1 MRRLLRLGL
10 AVFMSLPISTYA
22 LSLGNL
28 ELRSAL
34 HQPLDARVPI
44 LSATGDEIESLRV
57 KIASAEEFARAG
69 VSYAGIMTQLKFD
82 IQQTSKG
89 PDYIRITSHDPVREP
104 FLNFLLEVNWSK
116 GRLIREFTA
125 LLDPPLYDPSR
136 RVAWEPA
143 RVQPT
148 GPAGAPVSGSGR
160 ELKVAETPPAPTAA
174 PAPSPSPAATAAPT
188 SAPAPAAPPAT
199 GGTYNTLWSAATAMR
214 PDNSVSIQQMMLA
227 LLRTNPDAF
236 IRGNI
241 NLLKKGYVLK
251 APERSA
257 IDSISRAE
265 ALAEVQRHHTL
276 WREYRERGAAAAPR
290 QPEGGATVA
299 ADPAG
304 GAASPA
310 ATAQDEANLRLLAG
324 NESGAPAGK
333 GADSDLA
340 LAKESLESKV
350 RENEEL
356 RAQLKESEEI
366 IEKLK
371 SRVSLQDEQLAELQS
386 RLGESGAQPPS
397 AAPAAETPSA
407 PEMPEEAAAE
417 PSAPVVVTPEPWRSL
432 DNVVQMPTY
441 PLPDTTPAAEEMPAT
456 GEPAVEAP
464 AEATPEAAPEAEAP
478 PSEAVAEAPAEPP
491 PAMEE
496 SPPESVAA
504 EPPAE
509 AAAEETQPQE
519 VPPEATAEAPPT
531 EPTPEEPS
539 PPGGGFI
546 DTLNNLFGTV
556 VPKSLLEAVP
566 GGAATL
572 LGAALA
578 LVGGLIALLARRRA
592 APEAVTAPAAEGE
605 SAFELALGEARG
617 AGEQRPEEGA
627 FAPAAAAEDELFAAT
642 SHTEPMAREP
652 GTEREAEAA
661 VPEEDPLAEVNV
673 YLAYERFD
681 EAERLIK
688 EAIAANPAESK
699 YRLRLLEVYYSSNDK
714 GKYEAAAR
722 ELRDAVGGQGPLWD
736 SAVAMWREMSPNREL
751 FAGGEE
757 PAAAAAAAARE
768 QRQFVDITAVEDMA
782 SRTVTTLAPAAAA
795 MAGEAAAASTSAEL
809 GEAGETPSVF
819 DVASADQDFDLLD
832 ITASGDVREAD
843 SDILDISAG
852 VGTGTGELAFSEPAS
867 IEGASSAVNEL
878 LSLTKSN
885 AVAPSPPG
893 EPDFLESS
901 LDFDTGLAASGG
913 SPEGAG
919 AATVGPDHLLDFDL
933 GTDTGT
939 AVRAPETNVV
949 DFPARGEPATAEPT
963 PESLS
968 TMIDVAPEPSAGG
981 QPAPE
986 VEFDIGGLDL
996 ALDAESTA
1004 GAKGEEAS
1012 LDLALESP
1020 GAAEVTMG
1028 DIDSLSLDEDTVRLF
1043 ENDLASTSAQDTMP
1057 MFEQDADM
1065 AATDRGKGGGLGK
1078 PAVSEDEL
1086 TLDNDDLTLDDIT
1099 KSLEETVGS
1108 KARTYSEFETVDLT
1122 LDAKALMDNEQT
1134 AELFEQELKNDGADD
1149 GFGPAAATLG
1159 TQGGDDVDTKLNLAK
1174 AYIEL
1179 GDAAGARTILDEV
1192 TGEGSDTQREEAQR
1206 LLRELTT

>member
-10 AVFMSLPISTYA
+10 AAFMSLPISVHA

-28 ELRSAL
+28 ELMSAL

-69 VSYAGIMTQLKFD
+69 VNYAGILTQLTFD

-89 PDYIRITSHDPVREP
+89 PDYIRITSRDPVREP

-143 RVQPT
+143 RVQPMAPAVAP
-148 GPAGAPVSGSGR
+148 GPSGGR
-160 ELKVAETPPAPTAA
+160 ELKVVTTPA
-174 PAPSPSPAATAAPT
+174 PAPSSSTTSAPMPAPATAA
-188 SAPAPAAPPAT
+188 AAVQPAT

-251 APERSA
+251 MPERGA
-257 IDSISRAE
+257 MDSISRAE

-276 WREYRERGAAAAPR
+276 WREYRERGAASAPR
-290 QPEGGATVA
+290 QPEGAASVA
-299 ADPAG
+299 AAPSGTAT
-304 GAASPA
+304 SPA
-310 ATAQDEANLRLLAG
+310 ATPQDEANLRLLAG
-324 NESGAPAGK
+324 NEAGAATGR
-333 GADSDLA
+333 GADGDLA

-356 RAQLKESEEI
+356 RAQLKESEDI

-371 SRVSLQDEQLAELQS
+371 SRVSLQDEQLADLQRKLS
-386 RLGESGAQPPS
+386 AEAGQAS
-397 AAPAAETPSA
+397 AAPPAAETPAA
-407 PEMPEEAAAE
+407 PEMPEEAATE
-417 PSAPVVVTPEPWRSL
+417 PGAPLAVAPESWRSL
-432 DNVVQMPTY
+432 DSTVQVPAY
-441 PLPDTTPAAEEMPAT
+441 PLPEPTPAPEQMPST
-456 GEPAVEAP
+456 EEPAVEAP
-464 AEATPEAAPEAEAP
+464 AEAAPEAEAP
-478 PSEAVAEAPAEPP
+478 PSEAVAEAPAEP
-491 PAMEE
+491 AAAVEE
-496 SPPESVAA
+496 SPPETAA
-504 EPPAE
+504 AAPAIEPPAE
-509 AAAEETQPQE
+509 ETSAEET
-519 VPPEATAEAPPT
+519 PPPSTAEAPPA
-531 EPTPEEPS
+531 EPAPEEP
-539 PPGGGFI
+539 PPSGGGFI
-546 DTLNNLFGTV
+546 NTLNNLFGTV
-556 VPKSLLEAVP
+556 VPKSLLEIVP
-566 GGAATL
+566 GGAVTL
-572 LGAALA
+572 LAALVA
-578 LVGGLIALLARRRA
+578 LVGGLVALLARRRA
-592 APEAVTAPAAEGE
+592 APESGPAAVEGGE
-605 SAFELALGEARG
+605 SAFDLALGEAREV
-617 AGEQRPEEGA
+617 GEQTLEER
-627 FAPAAAAEDELFAAT
+627 APAPTAAEEDELFAAT
-642 SHTEPMAREP
+642 SHTEPVAMEP

-661 VPEEDPLAEVNV
+661 APEEDPLAEVNV

-681 EAERLIK
+681 EAERLIR
-688 EAIAANPAESK
+688 EAIAANPGESK
-699 YRLRLLEVYYSSNDK
+699 YKLRLLEVYYSSNDK

-722 ELRDAVGGQGPLWD
+722 ELHDAVGGQGPLWD

-757 PAAAAAAAARE
+757 PAAAAARE
-768 QRQFVDITAVEDMA
+768 RRQFVDITAVEDMA
-782 SRTVTTLAPAAAA
+782 SRTVTTLAPAAAT
-795 MAGEAAAASTSAEL
+795 AGEPAAASTSAEL
-809 GEAGETPSVF
+809 GEGGDTPPVF
-819 DVASADQDFDLLD
+819 DVASAEQDFDLLD

-852 VGTGTGELAFSEPAS
+852 VGSSTGELAFSEPAS

-885 AVAPSPPG
+885 AVTPSQPG

-901 LDFDTGLAASGG
+901 LDFDTGLAAIGG
-913 SPEGAG
+913 SPEDAG

-933 GTDTGT
+933 GTDTGPG
-939 AVRAPETNVV
+939 VRGPETNVV
-949 DFPARGEPATAEPT
+949 DFPARAESAAAEPT

-968 TMIDVAPEPSAGG
+968 TMIDLAPEPS
-981 QPAPE
+981 PAAQSAPA

-1004 GAKGEEAS
+1004 DAKGEEAS

-1065 AATDRGKGGGLGK
+1065 AATDRKGGGYGK
-1078 PAVSEDEL
+1078 QAVSEDEL

-1108 KARTYSEFETVDLT
+1108 KAKTYSEFETVDLT

-1192 TGEGSDTQREEAQR
+1192 TGEGSETQREEAQR

>member
-10 AVFMSLPISTYA
+10 AVFMSLPISVYA

-69 VSYAGIMTQLKFD
+69 VNYAGILTQLKFD

-148 GPAGAPVSGSGR
+148 TPASAPAPSGGR
-160 ELKVAETPPAPTAA
+160 ELQVAETPPAPTGA
-174 PAPSPSPAATAAPT
+174 PAPSPSPPVTAAPV
-188 SAPAPAAPPAT
+188 PAPAAPPAT

-251 APERSA
+251 MPERGA
-257 IDSISRAE
+257 IDGISRAE

-276 WREYRERGAAAAPR
+276 WREYRERGAASAPR

-299 ADPAG
+299 AGPSGD
-304 GAASPA
+304 AASPT

-324 NESGAPAGK
+324 NESGAAAGR

-371 SRVSLQDEQLAELQS
+371 SRVSLQDEQLADLQS
-386 RLGESGAQPPS
+386 KLGESGAEPPTT
-397 AAPAAETPSA
+397 APSTETPSA

-417 PSAPVVVTPEPWRSL
+417 PSAPVVVTPEAWRSL
-432 DNVVQMPTY
+432 DNIVQTPTY
-441 PLPDTTPAAEEMPAT
+441 PLPDATPAAEEMPAT
-456 GEPAVEAP
+456 EEPAVEAP
-464 AEATPEAAPEAEAP
+464 AEAAPEAEAP

-491 PAMEE
+491 PALEE
-496 SPPESVAA
+496 SPPEAV
-504 EPPAE
+504 PPESATE
-509 AAAEETQPQE
+509 AAAEQEIQPEE

-539 PPGGGFI
+539 PSGGGFI

-572 LGAALA
+572 LGALLA
-578 LVGGLIALLARRRA
+578 LVGGLVALLARRRA
-592 APEAVTAPAAEGE
+592 APEAVPAPGEEGE
-605 SAFELALGEARG
+605 SAFDLALGEARG
-617 AGEQRPEEGA
+617 AGEETLEEGA
-627 FAPAAAAEDELFAAT
+627 FAPAAAEEDELFAAT
-642 SHTEPMAREP
+642 SHTEPMAAEP

-661 VPEEDPLAEVNV
+661 APEEDPLAEVNV

-688 EAIAANPAESK
+688 EAIAANPGESK
-699 YRLRLLEVYYSSNDK
+699 YKLRLLEVYYSSNDK

-722 ELRDAVGGQGPLWD
+722 ELRDSVGGQGPLWD

-757 PAAAAAAAARE
+757 PAAVAAAARE

-795 MAGEAAAASTSAEL
+795 MAGEAAAASTSAEP
-809 GEAGETPSVF
+809 GETGETPSVF
-819 DVASADQDFDLLD
+819 DVASAEQDFDLLD

-885 AVAPSPPG
+885 AVAPSQPG

-901 LDFDTGLAASGG
+901 LDFDTGLAATGG
-913 SPEGAG
+913 SAEGAG

-933 GTDTGT
+933 GTDIGPE
-939 AVRAPETNVV
+939 VRAPDTNIV
-949 DFPARGEPATAEPT
+949 DFPGRGEPAAAEPT

-968 TMIDVAPEPSAGG
+968 TMIDVAPEPPPAA
-981 QPAPE
+981 QAAPE

-1065 AATDRGKGGGLGK
+1065 AATDRGKGGGFGK

-1192 TGEGSDTQREEAQR
+1192 TGEGSDAQRAEAQR

>member
-10 AVFMSLPISTYA
+10 AAIMSLPIGAYA

-44 LSATGDEIESLRV
+44 LSATADEIESLRV
-57 KIASAEEFARAG
+57 KIASPEEFERAG
-69 VSYAGIMTQLKFD
+69 VVYRSVLTQAQFE

-89 PDYIRITSHDPVREP
+89 PDYIRITSRDPVREP
-104 FLNFLLEVNWSK
+104 FLNFLVEVNWSK
-116 GRLIREFTA
+116 GRLIREFTI

-148 GPAGAPVSGSGR
+148 APASAPAPSGGQ
-160 ELKVAETPPAPTAA
+160 ELKVAATPPPAPAA
-174 PAPSPSPAATAAPT
+174 PAPSSAATPAPVPAPAA
-188 SAPAPAAPPAT
+188 AAPPAT

-251 APERSA
+251 MPERGS

-290 QPEGGATVA
+290 QPEGGAAVA
-299 ADPAG
+299 ATPS
-304 GAASPA
+304 GATASPP
-310 ATAQDEANLRLLAG
+310 ATTQDEANLRLLAG
-324 NESGAPAGK
+324 NEGGVSAGR

-356 RAQLKESEEI
+356 RSQLKESEQI

-371 SRVSLQDEQLAELQS
+371 SRVSLQDEQLADLQS
-386 RLGESGAQPPS
+386 KLGQAEGQPPATAS
-397 AAPAAETPSA
+397 TAETPSA
-407 PEMPEEAAAE
+407 APMPEEAAGE
-417 PSAPVVVTPEPWRSL
+417 PSAPVAVTPESWRSL
-432 DNVVQMPTY
+432 DNVVQTPTY
-441 PLPDTTPAAEEMPAT
+441 PLPEPAPAAEQMPAT
-456 GEPAVEAP
+456 EEPAVEAP
-464 AEATPEAAPEAEAP
+464 AEAAPEAEAP
-478 PSEAVAEAPAEPP
+478 PGEAVAEAPAEPA
-491 PAMEE
+491 PAVEE
-496 SPPESVAA
+496 TPPETAAAEPAA

-509 AAAEETQPQE
+509 ETGPEEA
-519 VPPEATAEAPPT
+519 PPASTAEAPPT
-531 EPTPEEPS
+531 EPAPEEPS
-539 PPGGGFI
+539 PSGGGFVN
-546 DTLNNLFGTV
+546 TLNNLFGTV

-572 LGAALA
+572 LGVLLA
-578 LVGGLIALLARRRA
+578 LVGGVVALLARRRA
-592 APEAVTAPAAEGE
+592 APEPAPAGAGAGE
-605 SAFELALGEARG
+605 SAFDFALDEARG
-617 AGEQRPEEGA
+617 AGEQRLEEGP
-627 FAPAAAAEDELFAAT
+627 FAPTAAEEDELFAAT
-642 SHTEPMAREP
+642 SHTEPVAMEP

-661 VPEEDPLAEVNV
+661 APDEDPLAEVNV

-681 EAERLIK
+681 EAERLIR
-688 EAIAANPAESK
+688 EAIAANPGESK

-714 GKYEAAAR
+714 SKYEPAAR

-751 FAGGEE
+751 FAGGEA
-757 PAAAAAAAARE
+757 PAAAAAARE

-782 SRTVTTLAPAAAA
+782 SRTVTTLAPAAAT
-795 MAGEAAAASTSAEL
+795 AGEPAAASTSAEL

-819 DVASADQDFDLLD
+819 DVASAEQDFDLLD

-852 VGTGTGELAFSEPAS
+852 VGTGTGDLAFSEPAS
-867 IEGASSAVNEL
+867 IEGASPAVNEL

-885 AVAPSPPG
+885 AVTPSPPG
-893 EPDFLESS
+893 EPDFMESS
-901 LDFDTGLAASGG
+901 LDFDTGLAATGG
-913 SPEGAG
+913 GAEGAG

-933 GTDTGT
+933 GTDIGPE
-939 AVRAPETNVV
+939 VRAPETNVV
-949 DFPARGEPATAEPT
+949 DFPARAEPAAAEPI

-968 TMIDVAPEPSAGG
+968 TMIDVAPEPTPAA
-981 QPAPE
+981 QPAAA

-1004 GAKGEEAS
+1004 GARGEEAS

-1020 GAAEVTMG
+1020 GVAEVTMG

-1065 AATDRGKGGGLGK
+1065 AATDRGRGGGYGK

-1108 KARTYSEFETVDLT
+1108 KAKTYSEFETVDLT
-1122 LDAKALMDNEQT
+1122 LDAKALMDSEQT

>member
-10 AVFMSLPISTYA
+10 AVFMSLPISVYA

-69 VSYAGIMTQLKFD
+69 VNYAGILTQLKFD

-148 GPAGAPVSGSGR
+148 APAS
-160 ELKVAETPPAPTAA
+160 A
-174 PAPSPSPAATAAPT
+174 PAPSVGRELAVAGTPAAPPAAAPAPSPAATAAPM
-188 SAPAPAAPPAT
+188 SAPAPAAPPAA

-251 APERSA
+251 MPERGA

-276 WREYRERGAAAAPR
+276 WREYRERGAASAPR

-299 ADPAG
+299 TAPG
-304 GAASPA
+304 GGEASPA
-310 ATAQDEANLRLLAG
+310 TTQDEANLRLLAG
-324 NESGAPAGK
+324 NESGAAAGR

-340 LAKESLESKV
+340 LAKESLESKA

-371 SRVSLQDEQLAELQS
+371 SRVSLQDEQLADLQS
-386 RLGESGAQPPS
+386 KLGESGAEP
-397 AAPAAETPSA
+397 PAAATTETPSA
-407 PEMPEEAAAE
+407 PEMPEEAVAE
-417 PSAPVVVTPEPWRSL
+417 PSAPVVVTPEAWRSL
-432 DNVVQMPTY
+432 DNVVQTPTY

-464 AEATPEAAPEAEAP
+464 AEAAPEAEAP

-496 SPPESVAA
+496 SPPEAQPPEQAA
-504 EPPAE
+504 EAPAE
-509 AAAEETQPQE
+509 PETQPEE

-531 EPTPEEPS
+531 EPTPEEP
-539 PPGGGFI
+539 PPSGGGFI

-572 LGAALA
+572 LGALLA
-578 LVGGLIALLARRRA
+578 VVGGLVALLARRRA
-592 APEAVTAPAAEGE
+592 APETAPAPIEEGE
-605 SAFELALGEARG
+605 SAFDLALGEARG
-617 AGEQRPEEGA
+617 AGEQTLEEGA
-627 FAPAAAAEDELFAAT
+627 FAPAAAEEDELFAAT
-642 SHTEPMAREP
+642 SHTEPMAAEP

-661 VPEEDPLAEVNV
+661 APEEDPLAEVNV

-688 EAIAANPAESK
+688 EAIAANPGESK

-736 SAVAMWREMSPNREL
+736 SAVAMWHEMSPGREL

-782 SRTVTTLAPAAAA
+782 SRTVTTLAPAVLT
-795 MAGEAAAASTSAEL
+795 AGEPAAASTSAEL

-819 DVASADQDFDLLD
+819 DVASAEQDFDLLD

-901 LDFDTGLAASGG
+901 LDFDTGLAGTGG

-933 GTDTGT
+933 GTDTGPE
-939 AVRAPETNVV
+939 VRAPETNVV
-949 DFPARGEPATAEPT
+949 DFPARGEAAAAEPT

-968 TMIDVAPEPSAGG
+968 TMIDVAPEPSPAAP
-981 QPAPE
+981 PAPE

-996 ALDAESTA
+996 AVDAESTA
-1004 GAKGEEAS
+1004 GAQGEEAS

-1057 MFEQDADM
+1057 MFERDADM
-1065 AATDRGKGGGLGK
+1065 AATDRGQGGGYGK

>member
-1 MRRLLRLGL
+1 
-10 AVFMSLPISTYA
+10 VYA

-44 LSATGDEIESLRV
+44 LSATGDEIDSLRV
-57 KIASAEEFARAG
+57 KIASPEEFARAG
-69 VSYAGIMTQLKFD
+69 VEYRAVLTQAKFE

-116 GRLIREFTA
+116 GRLIREFTV

-136 RVAWEPA
+136 RISWEPA
-143 RVQPT
+143 RVQPVA
-148 GPAGAPVSGSGR
+148 PA
-160 ELKVAETPPAPTAA
+160 AA
-174 PAPSPSPAATAAPT
+174 PAPTSGGELQIAKTPSAAPM
-188 SAPAPAAPPAT
+188 PAPAAMPAPSPAPVAAPIAAAPPASD
-199 GGTYNTLWSAATAMR
+199 GTYNTLWSAATAMR

-251 APERSA
+251 MPERGA
-257 IDSISRAE
+257 MDGVSRAE
-265 ALAEVQRHHTL
+265 ALAEVQRHHAL
-276 WREYRERGAAAAPR
+276 WREYRERGAASAPR
-290 QPEGGATVA
+290 QPEGAATVA
-299 ADPAG
+299 ATPGDTSG
-304 GAASPA
+304 G
-310 ATAQDEANLRLLAG
+310 TAVQSQDEANLRLLAG
-324 NESGAPAGK
+324 NETGAAAGK
-333 GADSDLA
+333 GADGDLA
-340 LAKESLESKV
+340 LAKESLESKA

-386 RLGESGAQPPS
+386 KLGEGS
-397 AAPAAETPSA
+397 AEPAATTPTAEA
-407 PEMPEEAAAE
+407 PETIAE
-417 PSAPVVVTPEPWRSL
+417 PSAPLELNPESWRSL
-432 DNVVQMPTY
+432 DNVVQTPTY
-441 PLPDTTPAAEEMPAT
+441 PLPEPTPAATEEMPAAEEPPA
-456 GEPAVEAP
+456 EAP
-464 AEATPEAAPEAEAP
+464 AEATPEVEAP
-478 PSEAVAEAPAEPP
+478 PTEAVAETPPEEPAPMVEEAPPATAEVEAPAEP
-491 PAMEE
+491 A
-496 SPPESVAA
+496 PE
-504 EPPAE
+504 
-509 AAAEETQPQE
+509 E
-519 VPPEATAEAPPT
+519 VPPEATAEAPPEEPAPD
-531 EPTPEEPS
+531 EPT
-539 PPGGGFI
+539 PPGGGFF
-546 DTLNNLFGTV
+546 DKLNNLFGTV
-556 VPKSLLEAVP
+556 VPKSLLEGVP

-572 LGAALA
+572 LGA
-578 LVGGLIALLARRRA
+578 LVVVIGGLVALLARRRA
-592 APEAVTAPAAEGE
+592 APAPESFPTTAEEGE
-605 SAFELALGEARG
+605 NAFDLALGGAQAAR
-617 AGEQRPEEGA
+617 EQTLDENA
-627 FAPAAAAEDELFAAT
+627 FAPATADEDELFAAT
-642 SHTEPMAREP
+642 SHTEPVAMQPGAEP
-652 GTEREAEAA
+652 EFEREAAA
-661 VPEEDPLAEVNV
+661 DEDPLAEVNV

-681 EAERLIK
+681 EAERLIR
-688 EAIAANPAESK
+688 EAIATNPGESK
-699 YRLRLLEVYYSSNDK
+699 YRLRLLEVYYSSNDRT
-714 GKYEAAAR
+714 KYEAAAR

-757 PAAAAAAAARE
+757 PVVPAAAARE

-782 SRTVTTLAPAAAA
+782 SRTVTTLAPAAAT
-795 MAGEAAAASTSAEL
+795 AGEAAAASTSAEL

-852 VGTGTGELAFSEPAS
+852 VGTGTGEMAFSEPAS

-885 AVAPSPPG
+885 AVTPSQPSEG
-893 EPDFLESS
+893 DFLESS
-901 LDFDTGLAASGG
+901 LDFDPGLAGTSG
-913 SPEGAG
+913 SPENPE
-919 AATVGPDHLLDFDL
+919 ATVGPDHLLDFDL
-933 GTDTGT
+933 GTDTSS
-939 AVRAPETNVV
+939 VVKAPENNIV
-949 DFPARGEPATAEPT
+949 DFPARAESVEPT
-963 PESLS
+963 PDSLT
-968 TMIDVAPEPSAGG
+968 TMIDVAP
-981 QPAPE
+981 PAATPAE
-986 VEFDIGGLDL
+986 APIEFDIGGLDL

-1004 GAKGEEAS
+1004 GTKGGEAS

-1057 MFEQDADM
+1057 MFEPDSDM
-1065 AATDRGKGGGLGK
+1065 TATGDRSKGGGFGK
-1078 PAVSEDEL
+1078 PATGEDEL

-1134 AELFEQELKNDGADD
+1134 AELFEQELKHDGADD

-1159 TQGGDDVDTKLNLAK
+1159 TQGSDDVDTKLNLAK

-1192 TGEGSDTQREEAQR
+1192 TGEGSETQREEAQR